1 MLSYSGDVVLQN
13 TSVCEHSFK
22 NGNHL
27 VNIPFFFFFILGT
40 SPKAFTSTTD
50 LN

>member
-27 VNIPFFFFFILGT
+27 VNIPFFFLLDSGDQPQSFHFYY
-40 SPKAFTSTTD
+40 
-50 LN
+50 

>member
-1 MLSYSGDVVLQN
+1 MLSYSGDGVVQN
-13 TSVCEHSFK
+13 TSPVCEHSFK

-27 VNIPFFFFFILGT
+27 VNIPFFSLILGT

-50 LN
+50 LS